1 MPVLSDSQRE
11 ALMAELGGLRRFCYS
26 LTGNAADADDLL
38 QTTVE
43 KLLHKG
49 MPEDAHAAKWSY
61 RVCKNVWID
70 ELRSRD
76 VRQRYPSIA
85 DEEDESHST
94 ETIADGER
102 DNTIGPVE
110 DFLWIDAFEGGNR
123 YENGSQHPLHRGDG
137 EIGKGV
143 WKPHGRCRSEQ
154 QQAGRPLAQNPDRSR
169 WSNARA
175 RASPADGSQ
184 GIGETGTGHGGWI
197 HGSSRG

>member
-1 MPVLSDSQRE
+1 MPALSDSQRE

-49 MPEDAHAAKWSY
+49 MPEDAHTAKWSY

-85 DEEDESHST
+85 DAEEQSPST
-94 ETIADGER
+94 EKIADGER
-102 DNTIGPVE
+102 EIEAVSAALEKLPQDQRLALTLVTIEGKTYAEAAEILEVPVGT
-110 DFLWIDAFEGGNR
+110 IM
-123 YENGSQHPLHRGDG
+123 
-137 EIGKGV
+137 
-143 WKPHGRCRSEQ
+143 
-154 QQAGRPLAQNPDRSR
+154 SR
-169 WSNARA
+169 IARA
-175 RASPADGSQ
+175 RKNLLQHYSPQRDGD
-184 GIGETGTGHGGWI
+184 
-197 HGSSRG
+197 